1 MNIKDRMIM
10 EEYREQ
16 KDDFARLGEIVH
28 SRLSRIVK
36 NAGIPVMSIAHRIK
50 DEKSLEGKLYRK
62 GDGYQSLKD
71 ITDILGARVICYFND
86 DVDKI
91 GQLVEESFKIDRE
104 RSSDKRALMRADAFG
119 YLSLHYICSLPED
132 EDFPEE
138 LCGRRFE
145 IQIRTILQH
154 AWSDINHD
162 LGYKNQFGVPRA
174 ITRELARLAGLLELA
189 DNEFVRVRDDM
200 NSYIEETRRKI
211 VEDNADDVL
220 IDMISLDEYMK
231 GNAGMREFLG
241 QLASIENSEISEV
254 NPEAYIQ
261 QLKWLKMETIGD
273 IQKMLER
280 NRELAFRLAERVLK
294 GSELDILAS
303 NVALRFLCRAEL
315 LSGGYTMEQAAEFIA
330 LSVNKK
336 ERAERQAQRL
346 FKTYEE
352 IKKEEGNGLL

>member
-1 MNIKDRMIM
+1 MK
-10 EEYREQ
+10 
-16 KDDFARLGEIVH
+16 
-28 SRLSRIVK
+28 
-36 NAGIPVMSIAHRIK
+36 
-50 DEKSLEGKLYRK
+50 
-62 GDGYQSLKD
+62 
-71 ITDILGARVICYFND
+71 
-86 DVDKI
+86 
-91 GQLVEESFKIDRE
+91 
-104 RSSDKRALMRADAFG
+104 ADAFG

-231 GNAGMREFLG
+231 GNARMREFLG

>member
-1 MNIKDRMIM
+1 M
-10 EEYREQ
+10 
-16 KDDFARLGEIVH
+16 
-28 SRLSRIVK
+28 
-36 NAGIPVMSIAHRIK
+36 
-50 DEKSLEGKLYRK
+50 
-62 GDGYQSLKD
+62 
-71 ITDILGARVICYFND
+71 
-86 DVDKI
+86 
-91 GQLVEESFKIDRE
+91 
-104 RSSDKRALMRADAFG
+104 
-119 YLSLHYICSLPED
+119 
-132 EDFPEE
+132 
-138 LCGRRFE
+138 
-145 IQIRTILQH
+145 
-154 AWSDINHD
+154 
-162 LGYKNQFGVPRA
+162 
-174 ITRELARLAGLLELA
+174 
-189 DNEFVRVRDDM
+189 
-200 NSYIEETRRKI
+200 
-211 VEDNADDVL
+211 
-220 IDMISLDEYMK
+220 
-231 GNAGMREFLG
+231 
-241 QLASIENSEISEV
+241 

>member
-1 MNIKDRMIM
+1 
-10 EEYREQ
+10 
-16 KDDFARLGEIVH
+16 
-28 SRLSRIVK
+28 
-36 NAGIPVMSIAHRIK
+36 
-50 DEKSLEGKLYRK
+50 
-62 GDGYQSLKD
+62 
-71 ITDILGARVICYFND
+71 
-86 DVDKI
+86 
-91 GQLVEESFKIDRE
+91 
-104 RSSDKRALMRADAFG
+104 
-119 YLSLHYICSLPED
+119 
-132 EDFPEE
+132 
-138 LCGRRFE
+138 
-145 IQIRTILQH
+145 
-154 AWSDINHD
+154 
-162 LGYKNQFGVPRA
+162 
-174 ITRELARLAGLLELA
+174 
-189 DNEFVRVRDDM
+189 
-200 NSYIEETRRKI
+200 
-211 VEDNADDVL
+211 
-220 IDMISLDEYMK
+220 MISLDEYMK
-231 GNAGMREFLG
+231 GNARMREFLG